1 MRTSHQKQAE
11 KRLTNAAKRNN
22 MLSSVMVKITYK
34 GKVIECS
41 NAAETIEV
49 LKYMDAEDRKKLV
62 HEVKSP
68 LARMHEEMTFA
79 TTAMSIPVESPWTRE
94 LFWKFIESLGD
105 SQQKVLGL
113 LVEKRKVADEELRNA
128 LKLDGNQALA
138 GVLSGISKQAGI
150 LNISARSV
158 YTVENERK
166 AGTLS
171 KTYVAAN
178 EFMRIAS
185 EMNWPEE

>member
-1 MRTSHQKQAE
+1 MQRKLKQQARL
-11 KRLTNAAKRNN
+11 RLTDAYKRSNL
-22 MLSSVMVKITYK
+22 LSSVMIKITYN

-41 NAAETIEV
+41 NAAETIEL
-49 LKYMDAEDRKKLV
+49 LKYIDAEEKKRIEHRVPGAMESIHQELATLGGKV
-62 HEVKSP
+62 EV
-68 LARMHEEMTFA
+68 
-79 TTAMSIPVESPWTRE
+79 SPWTRE

-105 SQQKVLGL
+105 AQHKALGL
-113 LVEKRKVADEELRNA
+113 LVQKHKVADEDLRKA

-138 GVLSGISKQAGI
+138 GVLSGVSKQAGI

-158 YTVENERK
+158 YTVENERR

-178 EFMRIAS
+178 EFMRIAN

>member
-1 MRTSHQKQAE
+1 MI
-11 KRLTNAAKRNN
+11 
-22 MLSSVMVKITYK
+22 KITYK

-41 NAAETIEV
+41 DAAETIEV
-49 LKYMDAEDRKKLV
+49 LKYMDAEEKKRLI
-62 HEVKSP
+62 HQVKSP
-68 LARMHEEMTFA
+68 LAEMIDAATFA
-79 TTAMSIPVESPWTRE
+79 TSAISTNVESPWTRE
-94 LFWKFIESLGD
+94 LFWRFIESLGD

-113 LVEKRKVADEELRNA
+113 LVGKRKVTDEELRKV

-178 EFMRIAS
+178 EFMRIAN
-185 EMNWPEE
+185 EMNWPDE

>member
-1 MRTSHQKQAE
+1 MKTSQEKKAQ
-11 KRLTNAAKRNN
+11 KRLTYAYKRNN
-22 MLSSVMVKITYK
+22 MLSSVMIKITYK

-41 NAAETIEV
+41 DAAESIEV
-49 LKYMDAEDRKKLV
+49 LKYLDAEDKKKLV

-68 LARMHEEMTFA
+68 LAQHLEMVGFA
-79 TTAMSIPVESPWTRE
+79 TTAMSTTVESPWTRE

-113 LVEKRKVADEELRNA
+113 LVGKHKVTDEELRKV

>member
-1 MRTSHQKQAE
+1 MKTSARNKAQ
-11 KRLTNAAKRNN
+11 KRLTDASQRNN
-22 MLSSVMVKITYK
+22 MLSSVMVKITYN

-49 LKYMDAEDRKKLV
+49 LKYIDAEDKKKLR
-62 HEVKSP
+62 HQIKSP
-68 LARMHEEMTFA
+68 IAEMQDMMTFA
-79 TTAMSIPVESPWTRE
+79 TTAMSTTVESPWTRE

-105 SQQKVLGL
+105 SQRKVLGL
-113 LVEKRKVADEELRNA
+113 LAEKHKVADEDLRKA

-178 EFMRIAS
+178 EFMRIAN

>member
-1 MRTSHQKQAE
+1 MKTSPKKEAQ
-11 KRLTNAAKRNN
+11 KRLTYASQRNN
-22 MLSSVMVKITYK
+22 MLASVMIKITYK

-41 NAAETIEV
+41 DAAETIEV
-49 LKYMDAEDRKKLV
+49 LKYMDAEEKKRLI
-62 HEVKSP
+62 HQVKSP
-68 LARMHEEMTFA
+68 LAEMIDAATFA
-79 TTAMSIPVESPWTRE
+79 TSAISTNVESPWTRE
-94 LFWKFIESLGD
+94 LFWRFIESLGD

-113 LVEKRKVADEELRNA
+113 LVGKRKVTDEELRKV

-178 EFMRIAS
+178 EFMRIAN
-185 EMNWPEE
+185 EMNWPDE

>member
-1 MRTSHQKQAE
+1 MKTGTENKAP
-11 KRLTNAAKRNN
+11 KRLTYACKRNN
-22 MLSSVMVKITYK
+22 MLPSVMAKITYN
-34 GKVIECS
+34 GVVIECKD
-41 NAAETIEV
+41 AAETIEV
-49 LKYMDAEDRKKLV
+49 LKYIDTEEKKKIKHRTPGLIDLGK
-62 HEVKSP
+62 EAQ
-68 LARMHEEMTFA
+68 LDIIGRIE
-79 TTAMSIPVESPWTRE
+79 ESPWTRE
-94 LFWKFIESLGD
+94 LFWKFIESLRP
-105 SQQKVLGL
+105 SQQQVLGL
-113 LVEKRKVADEELRNA
+113 LAEKHKVTDEELRKV
-128 LKLDGNQALA
+128 LSLDGNQALA

>member
-1 MRTSHQKQAE
+1 MKTSTEKKAK
-11 KRLTNAAKRNN
+11 KRLTYASQRNN
-22 MLSSVMVKITYK
+22 MLTSVMIKITYK

-49 LKYMDAEDRKKLV
+49 LRYIDAEDKKKLV
-62 HEVKSP
+62 HQVKSP
-68 LARMHEEMTFA
+68 IAEILEAATFA
-79 TTAMSIPVESPWTRE
+79 TSAISTTVESPWTRE

-113 LVEKRKVADEELRNA
+113 LVAKHKVADEELRKA

-166 AGTLS
+166 AGALS

>member
-1 MRTSHQKQAE
+1 MKTSQKKVAQT
-11 KRLTNAAKRNN
+11 RLTNAIKRNK

-62 HEVKSP
+62 HEEKSP
-68 LARMHEEMTFA
+68 LAKMHEEMIFA
-79 TTAMSIPVESPWTRE
+79 ATPMSIAVESPWTRE
-94 LFWKFIESLGD
+94 LFWKFIESLGG

-113 LVEKRKVADEELRNA
+113 LVENHKVIAEELRKV